1 MKIAAL
7 SCAAVALL
15 AGSARAEIVW
25 ASYSIVVTLTPGG
38 DLLSLP
44 QATHT
49 IRFEGMH
56 QVELVDVAGTS
67 DTVKNNP
74 LYKDKG
80 VRGDNPLHQDND
92 RSPPNPWQAFEPQH
106 FESFLSSWTSAAFI
120 ASDGVIHRDLAAR
133 NILLTTRYGN
143 FASLADASVL
153 LGADGIDDLKTTPTV
168 GPIRWMPPESLRLYH
183 NGDAASNAYF
193 DASMMVEW
201 TAIPTPSATA
211 LLAIAAAASTRR
223 RYGSR

>member
-1 MKIAAL
+1 MASVRAPAL
-7 SCAAVALL
+7 RIIHVL
-15 AGSARAEIVW
+15 
-25 ASYSIVVTLTPGG
+25 
-38 DLLSLP
+38 
-44 QATHT
+44 
-49 IRFEGMH
+49 
-56 QVELVDVAGTS
+56 
-67 DTVKNNP
+67 
-74 LYKDKG
+74 
-80 VRGDNPLHQDND
+80 
-92 RSPPNPWQAFEPQH
+92 
-106 FESFLSSWTSAAFI
+106 WTSSAFI
-120 ASDGVIHRDLAAR
+120 AADGVIHRDLAAR
-133 NILLTTRYGN
+133 NTLLTTRYGN

-193 DASMMVEW
+193 DASIMVEW